1 MCILAKYEPASDIGA
16 YEWDYK
22 LSNNYPVLNNINRY
36 LIELEDLKE
45 FVNKHRNYY
54 YAIAPL
60 WGWNKIQR
68 KLREREFQKD
78 NWSRIDFCKIEEEQR
93 EQYKHLE
100 DRLTIYYAKQL
111 NNHCDY
117 SMISKNYWDWRNLY
131 VIVSRQEPSNNQ
143 INNIFSQLSYFNSSN
158 SMFDYLVLQDIG
170 FIDLHPSF
178 FHEEYSHRGKRQENG
193 EKILIYYCPW
203 RLVE

>member
-1 MCILAKYEPASDIGA
+1 MCILAKYEPASDIGT

-36 LIELEDLKE
+36 LVELEDLNE
-45 FVNKHRNYY
+45 FINKYKNYY

-111 NNHCDY
+111 NNYCDY

-131 VIVSRQEPSNNQ
+131 IIVSRQELNSNQ

-170 FIDLHPSF
+170 FIYLHPTF
-178 FHEEYSHRGKRQENG
+178 FHEEYSHSDKRQENG